1 MDRRTAPKKEDKTM
15 ADPSEK
21 KCNPAAIKAIPQHEV
36 DARLLREKA
45 ARLKE
50 LRLAHEATNAHAGSP
65 AVVSGQKELKKRT
78 GRKSADKSQSL
89 SDWLTMQQNE
99 GRRG

>member
-1 MDRRTAPKKEDKTM
+1 M

-21 KCNPAAIKAIPQHEV
+21 KRNPAAVKAIPQHEV

-50 LRLAHEATNAHAGSP
+50 LRLAREAINAYAGGP
-65 AVVSGQKELKKRT
+65 AVLSGQKKSKKRT
-78 GRKSADKSQSL
+78 GKSADKGQSL
-89 SDWLTMQQNE
+89 SDWLTTQQNE
-99 GRRG
+99 GRSG